1 MKKLNQQGV
10 AHVLMILL
18 VIVVIGVIAGA
29 GYVVYNKSKSKPS
42 TKTTVSTSKVTTSSS
57 GSTQSSTPTAGK
69 TLEIKEMSVKV
80 ADPDNRGI
88 TYVTED
94 KENPDGTMVKIV
106 MIRDNDSAYYAK
118 CSYPASLLKVTESTA
133 KSSTKPVKK
142 IGTQWYEVGNGSHT
156 QSACELKGD
165 ESAYKTYEDGI
176 RQYIA
181 DNLSAL

>member
-10 AHVLMILL
+10 AHVLMVLLIIL
-18 VIVVIGVIAGA
+18 VIAAIAGA
-29 GYVVYNKSKSKPS
+29 GYVVYNNSKTKPS
-42 TKTTVSTSKVTTSSS
+42 TTTTATSTTTTSTSSK
-57 GSTQSSTPTAGK
+57 PTASTTTGK
-69 TLEIKEMSVKV
+69 TVEIKELSVKI
-80 ADPDNRGI
+80 ADPDNRGL

-133 KSSTKPVKK
+133 KSSSKPVKK

>member
-1 MKKLNQQGV
+1 MKKLDQQGV
-10 AHVLMILL
+10 AHVLVILL
-18 VIVVIGVIAGA
+18 VVVVIAVIAGA
-29 GYVVYNKSKSKPS
+29 GYVVYGNSKTKPATS
-42 TKTTVSTSKVTTSSS
+42 TTTTTTS
-57 GSTQSSTPTAGK
+57 TSSTPAASTTTTTAK
-69 TLEIKEMSVKV
+69 TVEVKELGVKI
-80 ADPDNRGI
+80 ADPGKRGI
-88 TYVTED
+88 TYTAED
-94 KENPDGTMVKIV
+94 REEPDGTTVKII

-133 KSSTKPVKK
+133 KSSSKPVKK
-142 IGTQWYEVGNGSHT
+142 IGSQWYEVGNGSHT